1 MTDHF
6 GVVKALLD
14 SNLLPRVIAGTSS
27 GSIIAAFVCTRT
39 DEELKTLLNPSLAKR
54 ITACEE
60 PFRIW
65 FRRFLQTGARFN
77 TADWARKA
85 SNVWSIVYLT
95 ADLGTHRRH
104 SGPEAP

>member
-1 MTDHF
+1 MADHF

-27 GSIIAAFVCTRT
+27 GSLIAAFVCTRT

-60 PFRIW
+60 SFRSW
-65 FRRFLQTGARFN
+65 FRRFLQTGARFD
-77 TADWARKA
+77 TVDWARKA
-85 SNVWSIVYLT
+85 SNVLSIVSLP
-95 ADLGTHRRH
+95 ADLSTYRQY
-104 SGPEAP
+104 SGPGVP

>member
-1 MTDHF
+1 MADHF

-14 SNLLPRVIAGTSS
+14 ANLLPRVIAGTSC
-27 GSIIAAFVCTRT
+27 GSLIAAFVCTRT

-65 FRRFLQTGARFN
+65 VRRFLHTGARFD
-77 TADWARKA
+77 TVDWARKA
-85 SNVWSIVYLT
+85 SNVRSLMCPP
-95 ADLGTHRRH
+95 ADLATYRQY

>member
-14 SNLLPRVIAGTSS
+14 SNLLPRVIAGTSC
-27 GSIIAAFVCTRT
+27 GSLIAAFVCTRT

-65 FRRFLQTGARFN
+65 FRRFLQTGARFD
-77 TADWARKA
+77 TVDWARKA
-85 SNVWSIVYLT
+85 SNSWSLVCLLSH
-95 ADLGTHRRH
+95 LGTYR
-104 SGPEAP
+104 